1 MPIVTKQTVNNCEC
15 KQMYLV
21 IPVLKK
27 SPFPIPCNLTLSN
40 DIINIFS
47 LTFAFCFSFQGQCS
61 AGTLPVAWI
70 DEGPG
75 PPRCPPPCKASKS
88 NSKNSSPKAN
98 NIDNTKYN
106 MENRLNDKQQ
116 CLDYLGDNEELSPA
130 QICKNSSQ
138 RSIETKLR
146 ALRLRHCCERT
157 VGSAL
162 HNAALEAVL
171 GGGSDCERMLG
182 DLLETDSL
190 AARITCEF
198 TEVLVRY
205 DCGQPYSI
213 IHHCEDCRVS
223 EREAFSVS
231 RYR

>member
-1 MPIVTKQTVNNCEC
+1 
-15 KQMYLV
+15 
-21 IPVLKK
+21 
-27 SPFPIPCNLTLSN
+27 
-40 DIINIFS
+40 
-47 LTFAFCFSFQGQCS
+47 
-61 AGTLPVAWI
+61 
-70 DEGPG
+70 
-75 PPRCPPPCKASKS
+75 
-88 NSKNSSPKAN
+88 
-98 NIDNTKYN
+98 

-182 DLLETDSL
+182 DLLETDNL

-223 EREAFSVS
+223 AGKQRKHFFCFQ
-231 RYR
+231 RYLSESEFY